1 MSRSLPV
8 DRLIPRDERHAVKLD
23 GIAKLRDGSEVSL
36 RVRNL
41 SCSGSLLEMR
51 GQLPAGEV
59 FTLVLPNGEPLHA
72 QVRWSFPGE
81 SGVSFFTSIW
91 SNPAA

>member
-8 DRLIPRDERHAVKLD
+8 HCWIPRDERHAVCLD
-23 GIAKLRDGSEVSL
+23 GFAKLRDSSQVTL

-41 SCSGSLLEMR
+41 SSSGCLLETENR
-51 GQLPAGEV
+51 LPVDEV

-72 QVRWSFPGE
+72 QIRWSLPGM
-81 SGVSFFTSIW
+81 SGVSFLVRIW
-91 SNPAA
+91 G